1 MPRNIAITNLNATTT
16 DIINT
21 IRANASLEYQ
31 SNVPKVNTEHDIPRV
46 GEVLFGYPALANE
59 FLSALL
65 NRIALVR
72 IRSAVYNNRFIQFKK
87 GYLEFGETIE
97 EVFVNIA
104 KVREF
109 NTEKAE
115 ARELKRTLPD
125 VRAAFHAINWKVQ
138 YPVTIENN
146 ELRQAFTSFTG
157 VEDMIARIVNAV
169 YTAAEYDEF
178 LLFKYLIIKAVA
190 HGNMANV
197 NYDGTNIKDAA
208 TQFRGVSNMLTFMGN
223 KYNREGVTTTTP
235 VSDQYII
242 MDSMYNAKYGVDILS
257 AAFNKEY
264 VDYSQRVVLVD
275 SWTTFD
281 NERWAEIRENTDMV
295 EEVTADELEAMENV
309 RAIVIDKEWF
319 QFYDNL
325 TQFSEKFVASGLYWN
340 YFLNVWKTVS
350 TSPFSNAIA
359 FIDTTTA
366 VTMPATIK
374 LKVEQIVRSDSNVII
389 TFATPI
395 ADGTNQYFYQFIQ
408 NQNATS
414 MGIAVHRYGA
424 YILTKD
430 VTALPVEF
438 TINGTQYLPAAAV
451 NTANLEVGSEITFNK
466 Q

>member
-31 SNVPKVNTEHDIPRV
+31 SNVPKVTTEHDIPRV
-46 GEVLFGYPALANE
+46 GEALFGYPALANE

-115 ARELKRTLPD
+115 SRELKRTLPD

-178 LLFKYLIIKAVA
+178 LLFKYLIIKSVA

-197 NYDGTNIKDAA
+197 NFDGTNVKDAA
-208 TQFRGVSNMLTFMGN
+208 VQFRGISNMLTFMGN
-223 KYNREGVTTTTP
+223 QYNREGVTTTTP
-235 VSDQYII
+235 IADQYII

-281 NERWAEIRENTDMV
+281 NERWSVIRENTDMV

-408 NQNATS
+408 NQNATT

-438 TINGTQYLPAAAV
+438 TINGTQYLPAATV